1 MMKPS
6 AKPLNAASG
15 NKGTK
20 FLVPE
25 LPKVPKT
32 KNAVQSGGNFCSE
45 ERRVKSEESDDDSK
59 TGPVT

>member
-25 LPKVPKT
+25 LPKVPKA
-32 KNAVQSGGNFCSE
+32 KNAVRLSE
-45 ERRVKSEESDDDSK
+45 IKYDSFEK
-59 TGPVT
+59 YA